1 MGQATITRRDLYLFP
16 ALPGWFLHGQLL
28 RRQHMTA
35 HGVVRGIDAFFGADT
50 TPLLIDAF
58 QQAFSPPKT
67 LHINAVVTQ
76 NFCSGE
82 PSLDMC
88 LRSKALKNEGKGSRT
103 YVVCQ
108 GDRVVGFYSLA
119 VGSVAHEFSPG
130 NIKRNMPDPVP
141 VMILGRLAVDQS
153 AQGKCIGKALVR
165 DALLRTIQAASIAG
179 IRAILVHA
187 LHDRAAT
194 FYQECGFRASP
205 VSPLAFMLRL
215 EDIQ

>member
-1 MGQATITRRDLYLFP
+1 MRGRITAPVAITSAHDLE
-16 ALPGWFLHGQLL
+16 
-28 RRQHMTA
+28 
-35 HGVVRGIDAFFGADT
+35 
-50 TPLLIDAF
+50 
-58 QQAFSPPKT
+58 
-67 LHINAVVTQ
+67 

-82 PSLDMC
+82 PSLDMW
-88 LRSKALKNEGKGSRT
+88 LRSKALKNEGKASRT

-119 VGSVAHEFSPG
+119 VGSVAHEFSLG

-153 AQGKCIGKALVR
+153 AQGKGIGKALVR
-165 DALLRTIQAASIAG
+165 DAILRTIQAASIAG

-205 VSPLAFMLRL
+205 VSPLTCMLRL
-215 EDIQ
+215 EDLQ

>member
-1 MGQATITRRDLYLFP
+1 MRERITAPVAITSAHDLE
-16 ALPGWFLHGQLL
+16 
-28 RRQHMTA
+28 
-35 HGVVRGIDAFFGADT
+35 
-50 TPLLIDAF
+50 
-58 QQAFSPPKT
+58 
-67 LHINAVVTQ
+67 

-82 PSLDMC
+82 PSLDMW
-88 LRSKALKNEGKGSRT
+88 LRSKALKNEGKASRT

-108 GDRVVGFYSLA
+108 GNRVVGFYSLA

-153 AQGKCIGKALVR
+153 AQGKGIGKALVR
-165 DALLRTIQAASIAG
+165 DAILRTIQAASIAG

-205 VSPLAFMLRL
+205 VSPLTCMLRL
-215 EDIQ
+215 EDLQ

>member
-1 MGQATITRRDLYLFP
+1 MRERITAPVAITSAHDLE
-16 ALPGWFLHGQLL
+16 
-28 RRQHMTA
+28 
-35 HGVVRGIDAFFGADT
+35 
-50 TPLLIDAF
+50 
-58 QQAFSPPKT
+58 
-67 LHINAVVTQ
+67 

-82 PSLDMC
+82 PSLDMW
-88 LRSKALKNEGKGSRT
+88 LRSKALKNEGKASRT

-130 NIKRNMPDPVP
+130 NVKRNMPDPVP

-153 AQGKCIGKALVR
+153 AQGKGIGKALVR
-165 DALLRTIQAASIAG
+165 DAILRTIQAASIAG

-205 VSPLAFMLRL
+205 VSPLTCMLRL
-215 EDIQ
+215 EDLQ

>member
-1 MGQATITRRDLYLFP
+1 MRERITAP
-16 ALPGWFLHGQLL
+16 VAIT
-28 RRQHMTA
+28 TA
-35 HGVVRGIDAFFGADT
+35 HD
-50 TPLLIDAF
+50 LE
-58 QQAFSPPKT
+58 
-67 LHINAVVTQ
+67 

-82 PSLDMC
+82 PSLDMW
-88 LRSKALKNEGKGSRT
+88 LRSKALKNEGKASRT

-108 GDRVVGFYSLA
+108 GNRVVGFYSLA

-141 VMILGRLAVDQS
+141 VMILGRLAVDQN
-153 AQGKCIGKALVR
+153 AQGKGIGKALVR
-165 DALLRTIQAASIAG
+165 DAILRTIQAASIAG

-205 VSPLAFMLRL
+205 VSPLTFMLRL
-215 EDIQ
+215 EEVR

>member
-1 MGQATITRRDLYLFP
+1 MSERITAPAAITAAHDLE
-16 ALPGWFLHGQLL
+16 
-28 RRQHMTA
+28 
-35 HGVVRGIDAFFGADT
+35 
-50 TPLLIDAF
+50 
-58 QQAFSPPKT
+58 
-67 LHINAVVTQ
+67 
-76 NFCSGE
+76 NFYCGE
-82 PSLDMC
+82 PSLDMW
-88 LRSKALKNEGKGSRT
+88 LRSKALKNEGKASRT

-108 GDRVVGFYSLA
+108 GNRVVGFYSLA

-130 NIKRNMPDPVP
+130 NIKRNMPNPVP

-153 AQGKCIGKALVR
+153 AQGKGIGKALVR
-165 DALLRTIQAASIAG
+165 DAILRTIQAASIAG

-205 VSPLAFMLRL
+205 VSPLTFMLRL

>member
-1 MGQATITRRDLYLFP
+1 MRGRITAPVAITSAHDLE
-16 ALPGWFLHGQLL
+16 
-28 RRQHMTA
+28 
-35 HGVVRGIDAFFGADT
+35 
-50 TPLLIDAF
+50 
-58 QQAFSPPKT
+58 
-67 LHINAVVTQ
+67 

-82 PSLDMC
+82 PSLDIW
-88 LRSKALKNEGKGSRT
+88 LRSKALKNEGKASRT
-103 YVVCQ
+103 YAVCQ
-108 GDRVVGFYSLA
+108 GNRVVGFYSLA

-153 AQGKCIGKALVR
+153 AQGKGIGKALVR
-165 DALLRTIQAASIAG
+165 DAILRTIQAASIAG

-205 VSPLAFMLRL
+205 VSPLTFMLRL
-215 EDIQ
+215 EEVR